1 LRKALFFLLVAFTS
15 FGQSDSTVI
24 CLPCNQIIEDQ
35 AFTKLKNTWKKR
47 PIKIVHLGDSHIQI
61 GYFSAQIREI
71 LNSIGDLK
79 GSGITFPYS
88 LAKSVDGAIY
98 KAKKNGRW
106 DGENILSTR
115 PKLDLSLTGYSIKT
129 LDSNASISFQFKD
142 PKFNFSEL
150 KIWYNTDSLSF
161 TPSLGD
167 NFELKEIVRTNGK
180 IGFAR
185 FSRKNPIT
193 QFELKL
199 IKSDS
204 SAKEF
209 QLHGLDFITTNSDFE
224 YHSLGV
230 VGAQFTHL
238 IQHTILWKEH
248 MKMLNPDLL
257 IISYGTNE
265 AYNGNFDSNS
275 YSKQINRFLNEIREV
290 VPSVSIL
297 LTSPPDTRS
306 RNRIPKMQNTIIES
320 QSKIQSSFYD
330 LNKVMGGFGSFQPWY
345 ESDLFLKDKLHLNKA
360 GYQLQAKLFMLALI
374 GQIKSNKNLDELLS
388 QVADKSRLVVRK
400 MSVQDTLVKDSVRLV
415 IPEKKVVEKSIYH
428 KVKSGDTFYSI
439 SKKYHIS
446 VDVLIARN
454 RKKKSTAL
462 QLGDRIRIK

>member
-1 LRKALFFLLVAFTS
+1 MRKALFLLLVAFTS
-15 FGQSDSTVI
+15 FGQSDSAVI

-150 KIWYNTDSLSF
+150 KIWYTTDSLSF

-185 FSRKNPIT
+185 FSRKNPVT

-204 SAKEF
+204 SAREF

-265 AYNGNFDSNS
+265 AYNGNFDSNA

-306 RNRIPKMQNTIIES
+306 RNRIPKMQNAIIES
-320 QSKIQSSFYD
+320 QSKVQSSFYD

-345 ESDLFLKDKLHLNKA
+345 ENDLFLKDKLHLNKA

-374 GQIKSNKNLDELLS
+374 GQLKSNKNLDELLS
-388 QVADKSRLVVRK
+388 QVAEKSRLVVRK
-400 MSVQDTLVKDSVRLV
+400 MSVQDTMVKDSVRLV
-415 IPEKKVVEKSIYH
+415 ISEKKVVEKSIYH

-446 VDVLIARN
+446 IDVLIARN

>member
-115 PKLDLSLTGYSIKT
+115 PKLDISLTGYSIKT

-265 AYNGNFDSNS
+265 AYNGNFDSNA
-275 YSKQINRFLNEIREV
+275 YSKQINRFLNEIREE

-345 ESDLFLKDKLHLNKA
+345 ENDFFLKDKLHLNKA

-374 GQIKSNKNLDELLS
+374 GQLKSNKHLDELIS
-388 QVADKSRLVVRK
+388 QVAEKSRLVVRK
-400 MSVQDTLVKDSVRLV
+400 TSVQDTVVKDSIRLV

>member
-1 LRKALFFLLVAFTS
+1 MRKALFFLLVAFTG
-15 FGQSDSTVI
+15 FAQSDSTVI
-24 CLPCNQIIEDQ
+24 CLPCNQIIEDK
-35 AFTKLKNTWKKR
+35 AFSKLKETWKKR

-61 GYFSAQIREI
+61 GYFSAQIREL
-71 LNSIGDLK
+71 LNSIEDLK
-79 GSGITFPYS
+79 GTGITFPYS

-129 LDSNASISFQFKD
+129 LDSNASISFQIKD
-142 PKFNFSEL
+142 PKFNFTEL

-161 TPSLGD
+161 TPSLGE
-167 NFELKEIVRTNGK
+167 NFELKELVRPIGK

-185 FSRKNPIT
+185 FTRKNPVV
-193 QFELKL
+193 QFDLKL

-209 QLHGLDFITTNSDFE
+209 QLHGLEFIKTNSDFE

-238 IQHTILWKEH
+238 IQHTTLWKEH
-248 MKMLNPDLL
+248 IKMLNPDLL

-265 AYNGNFDSNS
+265 AYNGNFDSNA
-275 YSKQINRFLNEIREV
+275 YSKQINRFLNEIRTV
-290 VPSVSIL
+290 VPSISIL

-306 RNRIPKMQNTIIES
+306 RNRIPKMQNAIVET
-320 QSKIQSSFYD
+320 QSTIQSSFYD
-330 LNKVMGGFGSFQPWY
+330 LNKVMGGFGSFQSWY
-345 ESDLFLKDKLHLNKA
+345 ENDYFLKDKLHLNKA

-374 GQIKSNKNLDELLS
+374 GQLKSNKNLDELQS
-388 QVADKSRLVVRK
+388 QVAERSRLLVRK
-400 MSVQDTLVKDSVRLV
+400 TSVQDTVVRDSVRLV
-415 IPEKKVVEKSIYH
+415 IPEKKVVEKSMYH

-439 SKKYHIS
+439 SKKYHVS
-446 VDVLIARN
+446 VDVLIQRN

>member
-1 LRKALFFLLVAFTS
+1 MRKALFFLLVAFTS

-35 AFTKLKNTWKKR
+35 AFTKLKNIWKKR

-185 FSRKNPIT
+185 FCRKNSVI

-209 QLHGLDFITTNSDFE
+209 QLHGLEFITTNSDFE

-230 VGAQFTHL
+230 VGAQFSHL

-248 MKMLNPDLL
+248 LKLLNPDLL

-265 AYNGNFDSNS
+265 AYNGNFDSNA
-275 YSKQINRFLNEIREV
+275 YSKQINRFLNEIREII
-290 VPSVSIL
+290 PSISIL

-306 RNRIPKMQNTIIES
+306 RNRIPKMQNAIVES
-320 QSKIQSSFYD
+320 QSKVQSSFYD

-345 ESDLFLKDKLHLNKA
+345 ENDLFLKDKLHLNKA

-374 GQIKSNKNLDELLS
+374 RQLKSNKNLDELQS
-388 QVADKSRLVVRK
+388 QVAEQSRLLVRK
-400 MSVQDTLVKDSVRLV
+400 TSVQDTVAKDSAHHV

-439 SKKYHIS
+439 SKKYHVS

>member
-1 LRKALFFLLVAFTS
+1 MLVAFTS

-185 FSRKNPIT
+185 FSRKNPVT

-275 YSKQINRFLNEIREV
+275 YSKQINRFLNEIREII
-290 VPSVSIL
+290 PSVSIL

-306 RNRIPKMQNTIIES
+306 RNRIPKMQNAIVES

-345 ESDLFLKDKLHLNKA
+345 ENDLFLKDKLHLNKA

-374 GQIKSNKNLDELLS
+374 GQLKSYKNLDELLS
-388 QVADKSRLVVRK
+388 QVADKCRLVVRK
-400 MSVQDTLVKDSVRLV
+400 TSVQDTAVKDSVRLV

>member
-1 LRKALFFLLVAFTS
+1 MRKALFFLLVAFTS

-129 LDSNASISFQFKD
+129 LDSNASITFQFKD
-142 PKFNFSEL
+142 PKFDFSEL

-185 FSRKNPIT
+185 FSRKNPVT

-204 SAKEF
+204 SSKEF

-265 AYNGNFDSNS
+265 AYNGNFDSNV

-306 RNRIPKMQNTIIES
+306 RNRIPKMQNAIIES

-345 ESDLFLKDKLHLNKA
+345 ENDFFLKDKLHLSKA

-374 GQIKSNKNLDELLS
+374 GQLKSNKHLDELLS
-388 QVADKSRLVVRK
+388 QVAEKSRLVVRK
-400 MSVQDTLVKDSVRLV
+400 TSVQDTVVKDSIRLV

>member
-106 DGENILSTR
+106 DGENILSAR

-129 LDSNASISFQFKD
+129 LDSNASITFQFKD
-142 PKFNFSEL
+142 PKFDFSEL

-265 AYNGNFDSNS
+265 AYNGNFDSNV

-345 ESDLFLKDKLHLNKA
+345 ENDFFLKDKLHLNKA

-374 GQIKSNKNLDELLS
+374 GQLKSNKHLDELIS
-388 QVADKSRLVVRK
+388 QVAEKSRLVVRK
-400 MSVQDTLVKDSVRLV
+400 TSVQDTVVKDSIRLV

>member
-1 LRKALFFLLVAFTS
+1 MRKVLFFWLVVFSA

-35 AFTKLKNTWKKR
+35 AFKKLKDTWKKR

-61 GYFSAQIREI
+61 GYFSAQIREL
-71 LNSIGDLK
+71 LNSIDPLK

-88 LAKSVDGAIY
+88 LAKSVDGAIFR
-98 KAKKNGRW
+98 AKKKGSW
-106 DGENILSTR
+106 EGDNILSTK
-115 PKLDLSLTGYSIKT
+115 PKLDLGLTGYSIKT
-129 LDSNASISFQFKD
+129 LDSTASISFQIKD
-142 PKFNFSEL
+142 PTFNFTEL

-161 TPSLGD
+161 TPTLGD
-167 NFELKEIVRTNGK
+167 NFELEELVRTSGK
-180 IGFAR
+180 MGYAR
-185 FSRKNPIT
+185 FRRKNPVT
-193 QFELKL
+193 QFELQL

-204 SAKEF
+204 SATEF
-209 QLHGLDFITTNSDFE
+209 QLHGLDFITANSDFE

-248 MKMLNPDLL
+248 LKLLTPDLL
-257 IISYGTNE
+257 IFSYGTNE
-265 AYNGNFDSNS
+265 AYNGNFDSNA
-275 YSKQINRFLNEIREV
+275 YTKQINRFLNEIREV
-290 VPSVSIL
+290 VPSISIL

-306 RNRIPKMQNTIIES
+306 RNRIPKMQHAIIEA

-345 ESDLFLKDKLHLNKA
+345 ESDYFLKDKLHLTKS

-374 GQIKSNKNLDELLS
+374 RQLKSNKNLDELQS
-388 QVADKSRLVVRK
+388 QIAEQGRLLVRK
-400 MSVQDTLVKDSVRLV
+400 TSVQDTVVKDSVHHV
-415 IPEKKVVEKSIYH
+415 IPAKKVVEKSIYH

-439 SKKYHIS
+439 SKKYHVSI
-446 VDVLIARN
+446 DVLIDRN
-454 RKKKSTAL
+454 RRKKSTAL

>member
-1 LRKALFFLLVAFTS
+1 MRKALFFLLVAFTS
-15 FGQSDSTVI
+15 FGQSDSAVI

-129 LDSNASISFQFKD
+129 LDSNASITFQLKD

-150 KIWYNTDSLSF
+150 KIWYNADSLSF
-161 TPSLGD
+161 APSLGD

-185 FSRKNPIT
+185 FSRKNPVT

-265 AYNGNFDSNS
+265 AYNGNFDSNA

-306 RNRIPKMQNTIIES
+306 RNRIPKMQNAIIES
-320 QSKIQSSFYD
+320 QSKVQSSFYD

-345 ESDLFLKDKLHLNKA
+345 ENDLFLKDKLHLNKA

-374 GQIKSNKNLDELLS
+374 GQLKSNKNLDELLS

-400 MSVQDTLVKDSVRLV
+400 TSVQDTVVKDSVRLV
-415 IPEKKVVEKSIYH
+415 IPEKKVVEKLIYH

-446 VDVLIARN
+446 IDVLIARN

-462 QLGDRIRIK
+462 QLGDRIKIK

>member
-161 TPSLGD
+161 TPSLGN

-265 AYNGNFDSNS
+265 AYNGNFDSNA
-275 YSKQINRFLNEIREV
+275 YSKQINRFLNEIREII
-290 VPSVSIL
+290 PSISIL

-306 RNRIPKMQNTIIES
+306 RNRIPKMQNAIIES

-345 ESDLFLKDKLHLNKA
+345 ENDFFLKDKLHLNKA
-360 GYQLQAKLFMLALI
+360 GYQFQAKLFMLALI
-374 GQIKSNKNLDELLS
+374 GQLKSNKNLDELIS
-388 QVADKSRLVVRK
+388 QVAEKSRLVVRK
-400 MSVQDTLVKDSVRLV
+400 TSVQDTVVKDSIRLV

>member
-47 PIKIVHLGDSHIQI
+47 PIKIVHLGDSQIQF
-61 GYFSAQIREI
+61 GYFSAQIIEI

-115 PKLDLSLTGYSIKT
+115 PKLDISLTGYSIKT

-265 AYNGNFDSNS
+265 AYNGNFDSNA
-275 YSKQINRFLNEIREV
+275 YSKQINRFLNEIREE

-345 ESDLFLKDKLHLNKA
+345 ENDFFLKDKLHLNKA

-374 GQIKSNKNLDELLS
+374 GQLKSNKHLDELIS
-388 QVADKSRLVVRK
+388 QVAEKSRLVVRK
-400 MSVQDTLVKDSVRLV
+400 TSVQDTVVKDSIRLV

>member
-1 LRKALFFLLVAFTS
+1 MRKALFFLLVAFTS

-115 PKLDLSLTGYSIKT
+115 PKLDISLTGYSIKT

-265 AYNGNFDSNS
+265 AYNGNFDSNV

-345 ESDLFLKDKLHLNKA
+345 ENDFFLKDKLHLNKA

-374 GQIKSNKNLDELLS
+374 GQLKSNKHLDELIS
-388 QVADKSRLVVRK
+388 QVAEKSRLVVRK
-400 MSVQDTLVKDSVRLV
+400 TSVQDTVVKDSIRLV

>member
-1 LRKALFFLLVAFTS
+1 MRKALFFLLVAFTS
-15 FGQSDSTVI
+15 FSQSDSTVI

-35 AFTKLKNTWKKR
+35 AFIKLKNTWKKR

-185 FSRKNPIT
+185 FSRKNPVT
-193 QFELKL
+193 QFDLKL

-238 IQHTILWKEH
+238 IQHTLLWKEH

-275 YSKQINRFLNEIREV
+275 YSKQINRFLNEIRELI
-290 VPSVSIL
+290 PSVSIL
-297 LTSPPDTRS
+297 ITSPPDTRS
-306 RNRIPKMQNTIIES
+306 RNRIPKMQNAIVES
-320 QSKIQSSFYD
+320 QSKVQSSFYD

-345 ESDLFLKDKLHLNKA
+345 ENDLFLKDKLHLNKA

-374 GQIKSNKNLDELLS
+374 GQLESNKNLNELLS

-400 MSVQDTLVKDSVRLV
+400 TSVQDTMVKDSVRLV

-446 VDVLIARN
+446 LDVLITRN

>member
-1 LRKALFFLLVAFTS
+1 MRKALFFLLVAFTS

-129 LDSNASISFQFKD
+129 LDSNASITFQLKD

-150 KIWYNTDSLSF
+150 KIWYNADSLSF

-167 NFELKEIVRTNGK
+167 NFELKELVRTNGK

-185 FSRKNPIT
+185 FSRKNPVT

-265 AYNGNFDSNS
+265 AYNGNFDSNV
-275 YSKQINRFLNEIREV
+275 YSKQINRFLNEIREII
-290 VPSVSIL
+290 PSISIL

-306 RNRIPKMQNTIIES
+306 RNRIPKMQNAIIEF
-320 QSKIQSSFYD
+320 QSKVQSSFYD

-345 ESDLFLKDKLHLNKA
+345 DNDFFLKDKLHLNKA

-374 GQIKSNKNLDELLS
+374 GQLKSNKNLDELLS
-388 QVADKSRLVVRK
+388 QVSDKSRLVVRK
-400 MSVQDTLVKDSVRLV
+400 TSVQDTVVKDSLRLV

>member
-1 LRKALFFLLVAFTS
+1 MRKALFFLLVAFTS

-35 AFTKLKNTWKKR
+35 AFTKLKNIWKKR

-185 FSRKNPIT
+185 FCRKNSVI

-209 QLHGLDFITTNSDFE
+209 QLHGLEFITTNSDFE

-230 VGAQFTHL
+230 VGAQFSHL

-248 MKMLNPDLL
+248 LKLLNPDLF

-265 AYNGNFDSNS
+265 AYNGNFDSNA
-275 YSKQINRFLNEIREV
+275 YSKQINRFLNEIREII
-290 VPSVSIL
+290 PSISIL

-306 RNRIPKMQNTIIES
+306 RNRIPKMQNAIVES
-320 QSKIQSSFYD
+320 QSKVQSSFYD

-345 ESDLFLKDKLHLNKA
+345 ENDLFLKDKLHLNKA

-374 GQIKSNKNLDELLS
+374 RQLKSNKNLDELQS
-388 QVADKSRLVVRK
+388 QVAEQSRLLVRK
-400 MSVQDTLVKDSVRLV
+400 TSVQDTVAKDSAHHV

-439 SKKYHIS
+439 SKKYHVS

>member
-1 LRKALFFLLVAFTS
+1 MRKALFFLLVAFTS

-115 PKLDLSLTGYSIKT
+115 PKLDISLTGYSIKT

-265 AYNGNFDSNS
+265 AYNGNFDSNA
-275 YSKQINRFLNEIREV
+275 YSKQINRFLNEIREE

-345 ESDLFLKDKLHLNKA
+345 ENDFFLKDKLHLNKA

-374 GQIKSNKNLDELLS
+374 GQMKSNKNLDELLS

>member
-1 LRKALFFLLVAFTS
+1 MRKALFFLLVAFTS

-35 AFTKLKNTWKKR
+35 AFTKLKKTWKKR

-71 LNSIGDLK
+71 LNSIGDLR

-129 LDSNASISFQFKD
+129 LDSNASIAFHLKD

-150 KIWYNTDSLSF
+150 KIWYNADSLSF

-167 NFELKEIVRTNGK
+167 NFELKELVRTNGK

-185 FSRKNPIT
+185 FSRKNPVT

-248 MKMLNPDLL
+248 IKMLNPDLL

-265 AYNGNFDSNS
+265 AYNGNFDSNA

-306 RNRIPKMQNTIIES
+306 RNRIPKMQNAIIES
-320 QSKIQSSFYD
+320 QSKVQSSFYD

-345 ESDLFLKDKLHLNKA
+345 ENDLFLKDKLHLNKA

-374 GQIKSNKNLDELLS
+374 RQLKSNKNLDELLS

-400 MSVQDTLVKDSVRLV
+400 TSVQDTVVKDSLRLV

>member
-1 LRKALFFLLVAFTS
+1 MRKALFFLFVAFTS

-129 LDSNASISFQFKD
+129 LDSNASITFQLKD

-150 KIWYNTDSLSF
+150 KIWYNADSLSF
-161 TPSLGD
+161 TPFLGD
-167 NFELKEIVRTNGK
+167 NFELKELVRTNGK

-185 FSRKNPIT
+185 FSRKNPVT

-248 MKMLNPDLL
+248 IKMLNPDLL

-265 AYNGNFDSNS
+265 AYNGNFDSNV
-275 YSKQINRFLNEIREV
+275 YSKQINRFLNQIREII
-290 VPSVSIL
+290 PSISIL

-306 RNRIPKMQNTIIES
+306 RNRIPKMQNAIVES
-320 QSKIQSSFYD
+320 QSKVQSSFYD

-345 ESDLFLKDKLHLNKA
+345 ENDLFLKDKLHLNKA

-374 GQIKSNKNLDELLS
+374 GQLKSNKNLDELLS

-400 MSVQDTLVKDSVRLV
+400 TSVQDTVVKDSLRLV

>member
-1 LRKALFFLLVAFTS
+1 LRKALFFLFVAFTS

-129 LDSNASISFQFKD
+129 LDSNASITFQLKD

-150 KIWYNTDSLSF
+150 KIWYNADSLSF
-161 TPSLGD
+161 TPFLGD
-167 NFELKEIVRTNGK
+167 NFELKELVRTNGK

-185 FSRKNPIT
+185 FSRKNPVT

-248 MKMLNPDLL
+248 IKMLNPDLL

-265 AYNGNFDSNS
+265 AYNGNFDSNV
-275 YSKQINRFLNEIREV
+275 YSKQINRFLNQIREII
-290 VPSVSIL
+290 PSISIL

-306 RNRIPKMQNTIIES
+306 RNRIPKMQNAIVES
-320 QSKIQSSFYD
+320 QSKVQSSFYD

-345 ESDLFLKDKLHLNKA
+345 ENDLFLKDKLHLNKA

-374 GQIKSNKNLDELLS
+374 GQLKSNKNLDELLS

-400 MSVQDTLVKDSVRLV
+400 TSVQDTVVKDSLRLV

>member
-1 LRKALFFLLVAFTS
+1 MRKLLFFCLIVFSA
-15 FGQSDSTVI
+15 FGQSDSTVV

-35 AFTKLKNTWKKR
+35 AFNKLKDTWKKR

-61 GYFSAQIREI
+61 GYFSGQIREL

-79 GSGITFPYS
+79 GTGITFPYS

-98 KAKKNGRW
+98 KAKKYGRW
-106 DGENILSTR
+106 EGENILSTR

-129 LDSNASISFQFKD
+129 LDSVASISFQIKD
-142 PKFNFSEL
+142 PKFNFTEL

-167 NFELKEIVRTNGK
+167 NFELKELVRASGK
-180 IGFAR
+180 MGYAR
-185 FSRKNPIT
+185 FRRLNPVT

-204 SAKEF
+204 CAKEF
-209 QLHGLDFITTNSDFE
+209 QLHGLDFITANSDFE

-238 IQHTILWKEH
+238 IQHTVLWKEH
-248 MKMLNPDLL
+248 LKLLSPDLL
-257 IISYGTNE
+257 ILSYGTNE
-265 AYNGNFDSNS
+265 AYNGNFDSNA
-275 YSKQINRFLNEIREV
+275 YTKQINRFLNEIREII
-290 VPSVSIL
+290 PTISIL

-306 RNRIPKMQNTIIES
+306 RNRIPKMQNAIIEA

-345 ESDLFLKDKLHLNKA
+345 ESDYFLKDKLHLTKS
-360 GYQLQAKLFMLALI
+360 GYQLQAKLFMIALI
-374 GQIKSNKNLDELLS
+374 GQLKSNKNLDELQS
-388 QVADKSRLVVRK
+388 RVAEQCRLLIRK
-400 MSVQDTLVKDSVRLV
+400 TSTQDTVVKDSVQHD
-415 IPEKKVVEKSIYH
+415 IQEKKWDEKSIYH

-439 SKKYHIS
+439 AKKYHVS
-446 VDVLIARN
+446 VDALIARN

>member
-1 LRKALFFLLVAFTS
+1 MRKALFFLLVAFTS

-115 PKLDLSLTGYSIKT
+115 PKLDISLTGYSIKT

-161 TPSLGD
+161 TPSLGY

-265 AYNGNFDSNS
+265 AYNGNFDSNA
-275 YSKQINRFLNEIREV
+275 YSKQINRFLNEIREE

-306 RNRIPKMQNTIIES
+306 RNRIPKMQNAIIES

-345 ESDLFLKDKLHLNKA
+345 ENDFFLKDKLHLNKA

-374 GQIKSNKNLDELLS
+374 GQMKSNKNLDELLS